1 VSPGN
6 TKDKQIFQQKMKKN
20 TTNNLNSSCSNLNK
34 SLKDITL
41 KKDAS
46 ITRSVK
52 RSLSYNA
59 DLGLGLSSM
68 KK

>member
-1 VSPGN
+1 ML
-6 TKDKQIFQQKMKKN
+6 QKPKKL
-20 TTNNLNSSCSNLNK
+20 TTSSVNSSFSNLNK
-34 SLKDITL
+34 SLKDISL
-41 KKDAS
+41 KKETS